1 MKNDDAEALL
11 PTNHSPELIQ
21 QHGLSQEE
29 YQQIVTHLGREPNLT
44 ELGVFSVMWSE
55 HCSYKSSR
63 VHLKRFPTD
72 GPRVVQGPGEN
83 AGAVDIG
90 DGLAAVF
97 KMESH
102 NHPSF
107 IEPFQGAATGVG
119 GILRDIFTMGARP
132 IALLNSLRFGELDS
146 VHNQYLLK
154 GVVSGIS
161 WYGNCIGV
169 PTIGGEITFN
179 DIYAKN
185 PLVNV
190 FCLGI
195 VEKERLLRGLAEGA
209 GNQVLYIG
217 AKTGRDG
224 IHGATMASDSF
235 DDASEKKRPN
245 VQVGDPFL
253 EKLLLEACLEFLEQD
268 LLVGIQDMGAAGL
281 TSSSCEMASRSG
293 TGIELDVA
301 KVPRR
306 EPNMTPYEILL
317 SESQERMLL
326 VAKPGKEEAVLAV
339 CQKWGIDAAVVGKVT
354 DDGILRIR
362 DGEEVVAEIPAD
374 AIAEGAPRYERPSA
388 PPQYQEILQAINFD
402 TLPDVKDPAEA
413 LLQLL
418 ASPTLAS
425 KRWVFRQYD
434 YMVGTNTVVS
444 PGSDAA
450 VVRLKGTGKALAM
463 ATDGNSRYCL
473 LNPYMGGGLAVAE
486 AARNLVCSGA
496 KPLAVTDC
504 LNFGNPERPDIMWQF
519 IMAVEGIADACR
531 IFNVP
536 VVSGNV
542 SLYNETNGLSIYP
555 TPIIGMV
562 GLIER
567 ENDITTQWFKQSGDT
582 IFLIGET
589 KEDIGGTE
597 YLKVMHSREQGMP
610 PWLDVEREHLI
621 QQTVL
626 TFIQKGWVQSAH
638 DCSEG
643 GLLVTLAEC
652 CLTHPSHPFGAIITL
667 TQDRIRLDALL
678 FGESPS
684 RIVISVKEE
693 HVSHIQQYIK
703 DLDVNVPMSILGHVT
718 ETNQMDVTVSG
729 VQNPVVHHSV
739 LSVTDMADR
748 WHNSLAQ
755 QLGISQ
761 SP

>member
-1 MKNDDAEALL
+1 MTEESKALPNSPVT
-11 PTNHSPELIQ
+11 PTVIE
-21 QHGLSQEE
+21 QHGLSKEE
-29 YQQIVTHLGREPNLT
+29 YQQILKHLGREPNLT
-44 ELGVFSVMWSE
+44 ELGIFSVMWSE

-63 VHLKRFPTD
+63 VHLKRFPTE
-72 GPRVVQGPGEN
+72 GERVVQGPGEN

-132 IALLNSLRFGELDS
+132 IALLNSLRFGELDLPR
-146 VHNQYLLK
+146 NQHLLK

-161 WYGNCIGV
+161 SYGNCMGV
-169 PTIGGEITFN
+169 PTVGGEITFN
-179 DIYAKN
+179 DIYTKN

-195 VEKERLLRGLAEGA
+195 VKKDRLLRGLAKGI

-281 TSSSCEMASRSG
+281 TSSSCEMASRAG
-293 TGIELDVA
+293 TGIDLDVA

-306 EPNMTPYEILL
+306 EAHMTPYEILL

-326 VAKPGKEEAVLAV
+326 VTQPGKEETVLAI
-339 CQKWGIDAAVVGKVT
+339 CRKWGIDAAVVGQVT
-354 DDGILRIR
+354 GDGLLRIR
-362 DGEEVVAEIPAD
+362 DGNEIVAEIPAH
-374 AIAEGAPRYERPSA
+374 ALAEEGPRYERPSA
-388 PPQYQEILQAINFD
+388 PPHYQEVLQSLNLD
-402 TLPDVKDPAEA
+402 TIPDVKDPAEV
-413 LLQLL
+413 LLKLL
-418 ASPTLAS
+418 ASPTIAS

-434 YMVGTNTVVS
+434 HMVGTNTVVC

-450 VVRLKGTGKALAM
+450 VIRIKGTTKALAM
-463 ATDGNSRYCL
+463 TTDGNSRYCL

-486 AARNLVCSGA
+486 AARNLVCAGA
-496 KPLAVTDC
+496 QPIGVTDC

-531 IFNVP
+531 ALEIP

-542 SLYNETNGLSIYP
+542 SFYNETNGISIYP
-555 TPIIGMV
+555 TPILGMV

-567 ENDITTQWFKQSGDT
+567 SVDIPTQWFKHHGDC
-582 IFLIGET
+582 IFLLGET
-589 KEDIGGTE
+589 KEDLGGTE
-597 YLKVMHSREQGMP
+597 YLKVIHSREQGSP
-610 PWLDVEREHLI
+610 PWLDLDQEKALHSCLLTLI
-621 QQTVL
+621 RN
-626 TFIQKGWVQSAH
+626 GSVQSAH

-643 GLLVTLAEC
+643 GLLVTLAESC
-652 CLTHPSHPFGAIITL
+652 ITHPSAPLGASVIIS
-667 TQDRIRLDALL
+667 QHRMRLDALL

-684 RIVISVKEE
+684 RVLISIKPE
-693 HVSHIQQYIK
+693 HVNQIMETVQR
-703 DLDVNVPMSILGHVT
+703 LGVPITPLGQVT
-718 ETNQMDVTVSG
+718 EGNMDVTVQGSHD
-729 VQNPVVHHSV
+729 QPVCQFSMSLSEMADQWHHS
-739 LSVTDMADR
+739 
-748 WHNSLAQ
+748 LAR
-755 QLGISQ
+755 QLGTEPS
-761 SP
+761 

>member
-1 MKNDDAEALL
+1 MTQKSKVL
-11 PTNHSPELIQ
+11 PQGPPTSKIIE
-21 QHGLSQEE
+21 QHGLSEDE
-29 YQQIVTHLGREPNLT
+29 YQQILKHLGREPNLT
-44 ELGVFSVMWSE
+44 ELGIFSVMWSE

-63 VHLKRFPTD
+63 IHLKRLPTE
-72 GPRVVQGPGEN
+72 GEQVVQGPGEN

-90 DGLAAVF
+90 EGLAAVF

-102 NHPSF
+102 NHPSY

-132 IALLNSLRFGELDS
+132 IALLNSLRFGELDLPK
-146 VHNQYLLK
+146 NQHILK

-161 WYGNCIGV
+161 SYGNCMGV
-169 PTIGGEITFN
+169 PTVGGEITFN
-179 DIYAKN
+179 DIYSKN

-195 VEKERLLRGLAEGA
+195 VKKDRLLRGLAKGA

-235 DDASEKKRPN
+235 DDASDKKRPN

-281 TSSSCEMASRSG
+281 TSSSCEMASRAG
-293 TGIELDVA
+293 TGIDMDLA

-306 EPNMTPYEILL
+306 EPHMTPYEILL

-326 VAKPGKEEAVLAV
+326 VAQPGKEESVLAI
-339 CQKWGIDAAVVGKVT
+339 CRKWGIDAAVVGQVT
-354 DDGILRIR
+354 DDGFLRIR
-362 DGEEVVAEIPAD
+362 EGNQIVAEIPAH
-374 AIAEGAPRYERPSA
+374 ALAEEGPRYERPAA
-388 PPQYQEILQAINFD
+388 PPPYQEFLQSLNID
-402 TLPDVKDPAEA
+402 TLPDVKNPAEV
-413 LLQLL
+413 LLKLL
-418 ASPTLAS
+418 ASPTIAS

-434 YMVGTNTVVS
+434 YMVGTNTVVC
-444 PGSDAA
+444 PGSDSA
-450 VVRLKGTGKALAM
+450 VVRIKGTTKALAM
-463 ATDGNSRYCL
+463 TTDGNSRYCL
-473 LNPYMGGGLAVAE
+473 LNPYLGGGLAVAE

-496 KPLAVTDC
+496 QPIGVTDC

-531 IFNVP
+531 TFHIP

-542 SLYNETNGLSIYP
+542 SFYNETNGLSIYP
-555 TPIIGMV
+555 TPILGMV

-567 ENDITTQWFKQSGDT
+567 PEDITTQWFKQSGDH
-582 IFLIGET
+582 IFLLGET
-589 KEDIGGTE
+589 KEDLGGTE
-597 YLKVMHSREQGMP
+597 YLKVIHSREQGNP
-610 PWLDVEREHLI
+610 PWLDLDREKALYSFLLSLI
-621 QQTVL
+621 KNGL
-626 TFIQKGWVQSAH
+626 VQSAH

-652 CLTHPSHPFGAIITL
+652 CLTHPSAQFGATVIL
-667 TQDRIRLDALL
+667 TQDRLRLDALL

-684 RIVISVKEE
+684 RVVVSVKPEHIKPLRELVQNSGVPCTELGQVTQGNMDISVRGAHDRPVCQISMPLSEMSDQWHHALARQFGAEE
-693 HVSHIQQYIK
+693 
-703 DLDVNVPMSILGHVT
+703 
-718 ETNQMDVTVSG
+718 
-729 VQNPVVHHSV
+729 
-739 LSVTDMADR
+739 
-748 WHNSLAQ
+748 W
-755 QLGISQ
+755 
-761 SP
+761 